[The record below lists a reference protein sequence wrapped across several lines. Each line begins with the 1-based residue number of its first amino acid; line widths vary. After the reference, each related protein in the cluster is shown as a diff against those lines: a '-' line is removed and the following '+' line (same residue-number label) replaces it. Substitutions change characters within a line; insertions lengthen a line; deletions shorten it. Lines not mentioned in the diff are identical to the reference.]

1 MHSRQSDGRENSF
14 FLFSSFSSVRFHAL
28 DTFCKPSRELN
39 EAAAD
44 GRLGRNVTRESAVTT
59 SSTWELSWPL
69 SPSAISP
76 MSPEPDLGAGK
87 RSTIYFTLL
96 QVYVHYKSEIT
107 L

>member
-44 GRLGRNVTRESAVTT
+44 GRLGRKVTRESAVQPRQ
-59 SSTWELSWPL
+59 LGNFLGHCRHP
-69 SPSAISP
+69 PFPP
-76 MSPEPDLGAGK
+76 MSPDLGAGK